1 MSYESY
7 LIRLSRYTLGLFSLA
22 IGVTLSIK
30 SQLGVSPVNSLPYVV
45 SQVMNLE
52 LGLVTTLVFTVYVL
66 MQILLLRKDFKIY
79 NLAQILVAS
88 VFGYFVTITNHLLQW
103 ISTPQFFPGRIL
115 LLVLSILIVAF
126 GLFQYLKAELMAQP
140 AEGLVLGISKISRY
154 PVATVKLYFDCTI
167 VLLSTLISYLSF
179 GKIVGV
185 GIGTVISAFMI
196 GKTLHLMYELSA
208 QYETRKLKTIEL
220 RRNSNG

>member
-79 NLAQILVAS
+79 NL
-88 VFGYFVTITNHLLQW
+88 TI
-103 ISTPQFFPGRIL
+103 
-115 LLVLSILIVAF
+115 
-126 GLFQYLKAELMAQP
+126 
-140 AEGLVLGISKISRY
+140 KI
-154 PVATVKLYFDCTI
+154 
-167 VLLSTLISYLSF
+167 
-179 GKIVGV
+179 G
-185 GIGTVISAFMI
+185 
-196 GKTLHLMYELSA
+196 
-208 QYETRKLKTIEL
+208 
-220 RRNSNG
+220 